1 MKLTAEQRIER
12 AHVRLMQSPDFC
24 LFSGVFMVGKVE
36 VSDTCATAKTNGRD
50 VIYGRE
56 FVEQLN
62 DKQLAFLVVH
72 EAMHKAYRHLTVW
85 KHLKE
90 KRIAN
95 CAMDYVINLQIRDAD
110 PYEKEVAMPRDAA
123 TGKMIGLLDEKYRD
137 MDTKQ
142 VYDLL
147 MKECEGGG
155 GGQGEGEG
163 EGRGQGGDENGH
175 GQGQADDESESPDGM
190 DEHDWDGAQE
200 LSQEENEELSRE
212 IDSAL
217 REGAM
222 LAGKMKGRVP
232 RGIDEILHPKV
243 DWKEALREFIKTATR
258 GGDQSTWRRPNRRY
272 LASGIIMPSAET
284 YRAEC
289 FAIGIDTSGSIGGPE
304 LGRFLGELKSICDE
318 VSPEKVELMYWD
330 SDVAGRE
337 TYNRAEQEN
346 LTNVTRP
353 RGGGGTSPECVPK
366 FMKKEGIEPQCVVM
380 LTDGYFY
387 GNTCGDWSGCTAPVL
402 WCVVGNRDFTP
413 TVGQSVLVE

>member
-12 AHVRLMQSPDFC
+12 THVRLMQSPEFC
-24 LFSGVFMVGKVE
+24 LFSGVFMVGKVTI
-36 VSDTCATAKTNGRD
+36 SDTVLTAKTNGRD
-50 VIYGRE
+50 VVYGRA
-56 FVEQLN
+56 FVDMLN

-85 KHLKE
+85 SHLKD
-90 KRIAN
+90 KRVAN
-95 CAMDYVINLQIRDAD
+95 HAMDYVINLQIRDAD
-110 PYEKEVAMPRDAA
+110 PYEKEVAMPRDPQ
-123 TGKMIGLLDEKYRD
+123 TGDYLGLLDEKYKG

-147 MKECEGGG
+147 MQEQEGESGGKGQDGGG
-155 GGQGEGEG
+155 
-163 EGRGQGGDENGH
+163 NGH
-175 GQGQADDESESPDGM
+175 SSSGGNGDGQNDNGSGSPDGGL
-190 DEHDWDGAQE
+190 DEHDWDDAKE
-200 LSQEENEELSRE
+200 MTQEEKEELGRE

-243 DWKEALREFIKTATR
+243 DWREALREFIKTATR

-318 VSPEKVELMYWD
+318 VAPEKVELMYWD
-330 SDVAGRE
+330 SHVAGHE
-337 TYNRAEQEN
+337 TYVGAEQEN
-346 LTNVTRP
+346 LLNTTKP
-353 RGGGGTSPECVPK
+353 QGGGGTTPACVPK
-366 FMKKEGIEPQCVVM
+366 FMKEKRIEPQCVVM

-387 GNTCGDWSGCTAPVL
+387 GDGCGDWSSCTAPVL
-402 WCVVGNRDFTP
+402 WCVVGNTNFVP
-413 TVGQSVLVE
+413 TVGQAVSVE